1 MDYCTI
7 EDLVGR
13 DAEGETPAKSGYLP
27 KVSADEDRAMLAE
40 IITRVSRR
48 IDAYVTDGRVENFF
62 APAAADPSDL
72 IVYGDDVSYLL
83 LPEFVPGSVEKLTGP
98 GGIEITNFIERGDR
112 LQLTDGGGNLARGY
126 RFNDGVAFTVTAR
139 WGVAAI
145 PADIIEATLQTVVR
159 TYRSKDEAFSGVIGG
174 LRTDGSII
182 ERAMPAAVKDVLD
195 VHRRR
200 FRARRLTIA

>member
-13 DAEGETPAKSGYLP
+13 AAEGETPAKSGYLP
-27 KVSADEDRAMLAE
+27 QVSADEDKVTLAE

-62 APAAADPSDL
+62 APAAAGASDL
-72 IVYGDDVSYLL
+72 VVYGDDVSYLV
-83 LPEFVPGSVEKLTGP
+83 LPEFVPGSVSKLTGQS
-98 GGIEITNFIERGDR
+98 GIEITSFVERGSGIH
-112 LQLTDGGGNLARGY
+112 LTDGAGNLTRRSYFGEGIAY
-126 RFNDGVAFTVTAR
+126 VVTAR
-139 WGVAAI
+139 WGLAAT
-145 PADIIEATLQTVVR
+145 PADIVEATLQTVVR

-174 LRTDGSII
+174 LRQDGSII
-182 ERAMPAAVKDVLD
+182 ERAMPAAVKEALD
-195 VHRRR
+195 VHRRK